1 LNRKVKNLEQEN
13 NSLKFM
19 LATRQPMVPSEI
31 NSPIMSPDTI
41 NPVYNATPSGQ
52 VIERINEKAYGRNL
66 NDKYDLNF
74 SEPVNKYAFD
84 ISPMDMV
91 ENEQHEFTPDP

>member
-1 LNRKVKNLEQEN
+1 VKNLEQEN

-19 LATRQPMVPSEI
+19 LATRQPMVEDI

-41 NPVYNATPSGQ
+41 CPVYNATPSGQ

-74 SEPVNKYAFD
+74 SEPVHKYAFD